1 MPNSRTLSVTA
12 ADGNSC
18 AAYLAE
24 PDAAPRGALVI
35 VQEVFGVNHHVRAVA
50 DDFAARGYVAISP
63 SLFDRAQKGVE
74 MGYSDDELARGREL
88 RQAIGWDGPVAD
100 VKAAMDAVAQHGK
113 VGVIGYC
120 WGGSVAFLA
129 ATRLQP
135 ACAVC
140 YYGGQ
145 IVQFKD
151 EVPGCPVMMHFGEHD
166 HIITREDREAVLA
179 ARPEAEAYVYPAGHG
194 FNCTER
200 SDYDPES
207 AKLALE
213 RTLAFLE
220 KHVG

>member
-1 MPNSRTLSVTA
+1 MPNSRTISLTA

-24 PDAAPRGALVI
+24 PEGTPRGALVI
-35 VQEVFGVNHHVRAVA
+35 VQEVFGVNYHVRAVA
-50 DDFAARGYVAISP
+50 DDYANRGYVAISP
-63 SLFDRAQKGVE
+63 SLFDRAQQGVE

-100 VKAAMDAVAQHGK
+100 VKAAMEAVSRHGK

-129 ATRLQP
+129 ATRLDP

-145 IVQFKD
+145 IAQFKD
-151 EVPGCPVMMHFGEHD
+151 ETPNCPVMMHFGERD
-166 HIITREDREAVLA
+166 HIISEEDRKAILA
-179 ARPEAEAYVYPAGHG
+179 ARPEAEAHVYPAGHG

-200 SDYDPES
+200 ADYAPES